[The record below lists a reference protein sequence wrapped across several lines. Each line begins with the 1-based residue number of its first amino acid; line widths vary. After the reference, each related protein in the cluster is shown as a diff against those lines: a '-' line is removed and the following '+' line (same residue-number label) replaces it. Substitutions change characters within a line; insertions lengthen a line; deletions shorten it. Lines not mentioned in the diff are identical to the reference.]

1 MATHH
6 KNTNQHVNFFNLFLF
21 LFNFLIIYFCFCF
34 CLIQNLN
41 LPTSSIASSQSD
53 SSLMQHTIQS
63 KKQSKDEVDIPL
75 EKKRSQSLG
84 DFNDTPEM
92 SEDEQTTLLSI
103 EPEVKEVKRRTRT
116 TKAPKPKATHK
127 RISRRAVVTTEESD
141 N

>member
-1 MATHH
+1 
-6 KNTNQHVNFFNLFLF
+6 
-21 LFNFLIIYFCFCF
+21 
-34 CLIQNLN
+34 
-41 LPTSSIASSQSD
+41 
-53 SSLMQHTIQS
+53 MQHTIQS

-92 SEDEQTTLLSI
+92 SEDEQTTLL

-116 TKAPKPKATHK
+116 TKATKPKATHK

>member
-1 MATHH
+1 MATLH
-6 KNTNQHVNFFNLFLF
+6 KNTNQHVNFFNLSFF
-21 LFNFLIIYFCFCF
+21 LFNLLIIYFCFCF

-75 EKKRSQSLG
+75 DKKRSQSLG

-92 SEDEQTTLLSI
+92 SEDEQTTLL

-127 RISRRAVVTTEESD
+127 RISRRCAVVTTEESD